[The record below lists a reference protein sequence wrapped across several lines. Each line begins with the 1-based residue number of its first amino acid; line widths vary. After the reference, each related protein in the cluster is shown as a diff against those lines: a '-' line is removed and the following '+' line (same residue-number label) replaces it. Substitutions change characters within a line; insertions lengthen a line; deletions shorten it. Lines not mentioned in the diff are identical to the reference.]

1 MLERYA
7 GTGGRKSDTL
17 AGRSGECVAA
27 LVAALEI
34 GAATAFITPR
44 RIAAQES
51 TPPPGAVSVTVRVAT
66 RTARPGEVAVLNAVA
81 SEPLEEARVDVFD
94 HVTPMWSAGNPS
106 RWTALIGVDVET
118 PPGRYP
124 VTVRGLSTGGAPTVT
139 KAFLTVTSKIFGTRR
154 LLVDPRFSEP
164 PASERPRIVR
174 EARRVAAIFSGA
186 SGARYWDPPFEAPVR
201 APTSSPFGVRSVFNG
216 QLRGRHNGV
225 DFASSSG
232 TPVHAPAGGRVAL
245 AEALY
250 FTGNTLIIDHGQ
262 GLYSLLA
269 HLERA
274 VVADGASLAPGDVI
288 GFVGA
293 TGRATGPHLHW
304 SVRLQGARV
313 DPLSLV
319 TRTRA
324 LVRAGL
330 SGHPGRACRRY

>member
-1 MLERYA
+1 MAPSLSANAR
-7 GTGGRKSDTL
+7 GGSRLLPIL
-17 AGRSGECVAA
+17 AV
-27 LVAALEI
+27 EI
-34 GAATAFITPR
+34 GLLGAFATPGNTAASSPSPGPP
-44 RIAAQES
+44 AAS
-51 TPPPGAVSVTVRVAT
+51 LTVRVAV
-66 RTARPGEVAVLNAVA
+66 RPAGPGDVVVMNAVS

-124 VTVRGLSTGGAPTVT
+124 VTVRGLSTGGEPTVS

-154 LLVDPRFSEP
+154 LLVDPRFSQP
-164 PASERPRIVR
+164 PASERPRIQR
-174 EARRVAAIFSGA
+174 EARRVGVIFSGA
-186 SGARYWDPPFEAPVR
+186 SGARYWDPPFEAPVA

-216 QLRGRHNGV
+216 ELRGRHNGV

-232 TPVHAPAGGRVAL
+232 APVHAPAGGRVAL
-245 AEALY
+245 VEALY
-250 FTGNTLIIDHGQ
+250 FTGNTVIIDHGQ
-262 GLYSLLA
+262 GLYSLMA

-274 VVADGASLAPGDVI
+274 VVADGALLARGDVI

-313 DPLSLV
+313 DPLSLLS
-319 TRTRA
+319 RTRA
-324 LVRAGL
+324 LA
-330 SGHPGRACRRY
+330 H